1 MTRKPNPRPR
11 IIPVFD
17 RGRSVGAKDPA
28 VRLGLAHL
36 AGNHGESDHYQAHRT
51 SRDSRPPRS
60 VVTAQLM
67 GDPAPGRSALA
78 MTETST

>member
-1 MTRKPNPRPR
+1 MTQKPKRK

-17 RGRSVGAKDPA
+17 RGRSVGTNNATG
-28 VRLGLAHL
+28 RLGLSQ
-36 AGNHGESDHYQAHRT
+36 AGGDPDNQDSHYHARRT
-51 SRDSRPPRS
+51 SRDSVPPRS

-78 MTETST
+78 MSKRST